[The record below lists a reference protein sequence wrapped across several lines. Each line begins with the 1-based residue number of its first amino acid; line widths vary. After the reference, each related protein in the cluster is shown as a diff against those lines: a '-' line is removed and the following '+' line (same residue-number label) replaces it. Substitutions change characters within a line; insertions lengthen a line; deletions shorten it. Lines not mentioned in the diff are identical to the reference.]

1 MTESALVQF
10 SAHSKSREL
19 KPAQQVKLLLGYLVV
34 RLLFPA
40 ISLAQYLTA
49 SDNLLGATD
58 ENRLFPKDA
67 LDHWMPT
74 KGSKHTPE
82 ERVKFMATYI
92 DYATA
97 TGASAISFDAF
108 MAAVLG
114 AAPAETPT
122 APAAAA
128 TPPSPPPLPPAAATP
143 APVQP
148 VQPVQPPPAAAPV
161 DPTIPQ
167 VQVGISPAE
176 RAKAVEYLNLGS
188 AVGGVA
194 VGDPLLNWVVDCCGG
209 KLHVDVVNGEPR
221 PSVDIYFERGGEVI
235 ADMPVD
241 TLCTDIL
248 NNYVLRGKD
257 ATIAVEIKLQ

>member
-176 RAKAVEYLNLGS
+176 RGDLGGLARGRPAEFAREEARHRRRRGRS
-188 AVGGVA
+188 QRRIEEEHPAA
-194 VGDPLLNWVVDCCGG
+194 ACE
-209 KLHVDVVNGEPR
+209 HV
-221 PSVDIYFERGGEVI
+221 FH
-235 ADMPVD
+235 
-241 TLCTDIL
+241 T
-248 NNYVLRGKD
+248 
-257 ATIAVEIKLQ
+257 